1 MATISS
7 PITDNESAVLE
18 FLRTFIE
25 EKGYAPTTRE
35 IKAYFGHRSQT
46 SAVNYLIALERKG
59 RIKRVPGLARTIA
72 IL

>member
-35 IKAYFGHRSQT
+35 IQAHFGHASQT
-46 SAVNYLIALERKG
+46 SAVNYLLALERKG
-59 RIKRVPGLARTIA
+59 RIKRVAKLPRTIS